1 MRRGMEWDLVRDDY
15 GGIVSAES
23 YFNKEDRKWAKAT
36 RELEALIRKEPIS
49 DDEEDLTSPS
59 EDIELSEEVTDGVT
73 NDLESEVTDRSTDT
87 EASDGAGDDW
97 MKSGGTLKTVKAAVV
112 TLERLG
118 LSGDLTLAPP
128 HAPANLSDSEKDAF
142 SLSFAEVLKA
152 GLEEVNVLP
161 LADSDADSDDDRA
174 LVIDESVDSESEL
187 GKAGPSKGKKRSL
200 GSSVRRV
207 EKRESSSAAGEQLT
221 VDQSVQTD
229 LSSVTLFGERLKGFN
244 YLFGQIKSKLSE
256 KEIKELKFPSLSVGE
271 SVCASKRKFWEE
283 VDVEEEVLIST
294 TSISVR
300 SQTRDN
306 AEQGTEED

>member
-1 MRRGMEWDLVRDDY
+1 MRRGMEWELVRDDN
-15 GGIVSAES
+15 GKIVTAES

-49 DDEEDLTSPS
+49 DDEEELTSPS
-59 EDIELSEEVTDGVT
+59 EDIELSEEVTEGVT
-73 NDLESEVTDRSTDT
+73 NDVESAVTDRSTDT
-87 EASDGAGDDW
+87 GAGDDW

-118 LSGDLTLAPP
+118 LSGDLTVAPP

-142 SLSFAEVLKA
+142 SLSFAEILRA
-152 GLEEVNVLP
+152 GLEEVNVIP
-161 LADSDADSDDDRA
+161 VADSDADSDDDR
-174 LVIDESVDSESEL
+174 LIIDESVDSESEL

-200 GSSVRRV
+200 GSSDRRV
-207 EKRESSSAAGEQLT
+207 EKRKSSSAAGEQLT

-244 YLFGQIKSKLSE
+244 FLFGQIKSKLSE

-271 SVCASKRKFWEE
+271 SVSASKKKIWEE
-283 VDVEEEVLIST
+283 VDVEEEILIST
-294 TSISVR
+294 KSISVR
-300 SQTRDN
+300 SQTKDN
-306 AEQGTEED
+306 AEQRTEKD